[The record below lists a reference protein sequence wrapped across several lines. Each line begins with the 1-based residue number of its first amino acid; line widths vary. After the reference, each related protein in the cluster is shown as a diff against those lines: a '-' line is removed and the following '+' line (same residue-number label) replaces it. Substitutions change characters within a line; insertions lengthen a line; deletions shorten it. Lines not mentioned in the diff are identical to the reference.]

1 MVIAFSTI
9 PGYVSNRDK
18 ERGTWFIQSL
28 CKVISEDVTRPTVLT
43 KDDIFNQLFI
53 SLVSPQ
59 SPTQNKPLDW
69 LTSRDGVVTVAY
81 RNI

>member
-28 CKVISEDVTRPTVLT
+28 CKVISEDVTRPRGPDM
-43 KDDIFNQLFI
+43 DDILYHFFYFTI
-53 SLVSPQ
+53 
-59 SPTQNKPLDW
+59 
-69 LTSRDGVVTVAY
+69 
-81 RNI
+81 

>member
-28 CKVISEDVTRPTVLT
+28 CKVISEDDPEVLT
-43 KDDIFNQLFI
+43 RTTFFINFLLFFYHFI
-53 SLVSPQ
+53 YF
-59 SPTQNKPLDW
+59 T
-69 LTSRDGVVTVAY
+69 TVT
-81 RNI
+81 NTNLWTDF